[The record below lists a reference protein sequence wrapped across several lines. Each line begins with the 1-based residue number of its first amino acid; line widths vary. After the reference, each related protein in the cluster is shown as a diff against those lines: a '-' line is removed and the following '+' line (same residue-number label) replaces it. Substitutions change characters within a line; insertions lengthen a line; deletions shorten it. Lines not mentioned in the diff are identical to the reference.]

1 VIFPI
6 GTFIVIMRVKILSQN
21 KNKGDD
27 KMTLVKFNP
36 MRDLVDFERQFN
48 KMFNSFENRFGI
60 SRSKDEENEYENA
73 VWMPLTDIYE
83 DKEKYTLKLDLPGI
97 KKNDVKISFVDNKL
111 SISGERSQESEHKD
125 SKCHRIERS
134 FGSYY
139 RSFNLPENVQS
150 DKINAEFKDGQLTIS
165 VPKAEEAKPKEIEI
179 KVK

>member
-1 VIFPI
+1 
-6 GTFIVIMRVKILSQN
+6 
-21 KNKGDD
+21 
-27 KMTLVKFNP
+27 MTLVKFNP
-36 MRDLVDFERQFN
+36 MRDLVDFEREFS

-60 SRSKDEENEYENA
+60 SRSKEEDNEYENA

-83 DKEKYTLKLDLPGI
+83 DKDKYTLKLDLPGI
-97 KKNDVKISFVDNKL
+97 KKDDVKISFVDGKL

-134 FGSYY
+134 FGRYY
-139 RSFNLPENVQS
+139 RSFNLPEHVQS